1 MGYTAEDE
9 ALIKE
14 KWDDLLYSCTKICK
28 NDEDWN
34 FIKRAFFLAKEAHE
48 GVRRRSGEPYLLHP
62 IAVAKIVIE
71 EIGLGVKS
79 VVAALLHD
87 VVEDTEYTVEDMERI
102 FGPKIASM
110 VDGLTKMSG
119 VFNADTSE
127 QAEYFRKVLLTLSD
141 DVRVILIKIAD
152 RLHNMRTLGSMP
164 LNKQIKITGETIYL
178 FAPLAY
184 RLGLYSIKSELED
197 LCMKYRFPQQ
207 YAEITRKLQ
216 ESEASRKEFIDK
228 FNAPIIA
235 ALNRDNF
242 NYEISGRVKSVYSIW
257 SKMQRKQIPFEEIYD
272 LFAIRIVFKPL
283 PFPSEKTQCWQ
294 IYSTI
299 TDIYTP
305 KPDRLRDWISMP
317 KANGYEALHSTVM
330 GPDGVWVEV
339 QIRTQR
345 MEDIAERGFA
355 AHWKYKHATISQDED
370 EFDKWLKQIRA
381 ALNSPT
387 ENAVDFL
394 DNFKLSLYTSEIVV
408 FTPKGEARKMPFG
421 ATALDFAYDI
431 HSKIGNSAISAKI
444 NHKLEPIT
452 TQINS
457 GDQIEIIT
465 ADNARPKAEWLDL
478 VTTSKAKQSI
488 KNFLKREQQNNIERG
503 MATLTE
509 RLAKLNINLSGRVL
523 RKLVPAY
530 ECATKEEFYSKIG
543 AGIIR
548 LDDIEKH
555 LKVNSA
561 SKILKFWTLFIPKKA
576 KPESEDD
583 ETPAIDEAADDT
595 SPEFVVAECCKPI
608 PGDKVVG
615 FRDPQSGKIIP
626 IYECNNK
633 EELYSKIGAGIVSL
647 DDLEKVL
654 KVNSKSK
661 ILKFWTLFIPQKK
674 EEETDEAGDTAPTT
688 APQKEAGDE
697 PVFEIASCCKP
708 IPGDKVVGYRDPA
721 TGKIIVHKATCDELN
736 RLAAQ
741 YGKNIVKEEIKWSQ
755 HKAMSYLVTTELR
768 GIDRQGLLLDLAKV
782 VSDDFN
788 INIREVNIHS
798 HDGIFEGNVSLYVKD
813 AESLNAVMDKLREI
827 KGIDT
832 IKRTIS

>member
-9 ALIKE
+9 NLIKE
-14 KWDDLLYSCTKICK
+14 KWDDLLLSCTKICK

-87 VVEDTEYTVEDMERI
+87 VVEDTEYSVEDMERI

-152 RLHNMRTLGSMP
+152 RLHNMRTLGAMP
-164 LNKQIKITGETIYL
+164 MNKQIKITGETIYL

-207 YAEITRKLQ
+207 YAEITQKLH
-216 ESEASRKEFIDK
+216 ESEASRREFIDK

-370 EFDKWLKQIRA
+370 EFDKWLKQIRS

-465 ADNARPKAEWLDL
+465 ADNARPKPEWLET
-478 VTTSKAKQSI
+478 VTTAKAKQSI
-488 KNFLKREQQNNIERG
+488 KSFLKRERQNNIERG
-503 MATLTE
+503 MQMLD
-509 RLAKLNINLSGRVL
+509 KKMKSLNVKLSGRVL
-523 RKLVPAY
+523 RKI
-530 ECATKEEFYSKIG
+530 T
-543 AGIIR
+543 
-548 LDDIEKH
+548 
-555 LKVNSA
+555 
-561 SKILKFWTLFIPKKA
+561 
-576 KPESEDD
+576 
-583 ETPAIDEAADDT
+583 
-595 SPEFVVAECCKPI
+595 
-608 PGDKVVG
+608 
-615 FRDPQSGKIIP
+615 P
-626 IYECNNK
+626 IYDSKNK

-647 DDLEKVL
+647 DNLDKAL

-674 EEETDEAGDTAPTT
+674 EDETDDAAIPGEIAPAEEAPATE
-688 APQKEAGDE
+688 PQ
-697 PVFEIASCCKP
+697 FEIAECCKP

-721 TGKIIVHKATCDELN
+721 SGNIIVHKATCDELN
-736 RLAAQ
+736 RLATQ
-741 YGKNIVKEEIKWSQ
+741 FGRNIVKEEIKWSQ

-768 GIDRQGLLLDLAKV
+768 GIDRQGILLDLAKV
-782 VSDDFN
+782 VSADFN

-813 AESLNAVMDKLREI
+813 AESLHAVMDKLRKI
-827 KGIDT
+827 KGIESV
-832 IKRTIS
+832 KRTLS

>member
-1 MGYTAEDE
+1 MDYTAEDE
-9 ALIKE
+9 VIIKE
-14 KWDDLLYSCTKICK
+14 KWDDLLLSCTKICK

-34 FIKRAFFLAKEAHE
+34 FIKRAFFLAKEAHQ

-87 VVEDTEYTVEDMERI
+87 VVEDTEYSVEDMERI

-152 RLHNMRTLGSMP
+152 RLHNMRTLGAMP
-164 LNKQIKITGETIYL
+164 MNKQIKITGETIYL

-207 YAEITRKLQ
+207 YAEITQKLQ
-216 ESEASRKEFIDK
+216 ESEASRREFIDK

-235 ALNRDNF
+235 SLNRDNI

-408 FTPKGEARKMPFG
+408 FTPKGETRKMPFG

-465 ADNARPKAEWLDL
+465 ADNARPKPEWLET
-478 VTTSKAKQSI
+478 VTTAKAKQSI
-488 KNFLKREQQNNIERG
+488 KSFLKRERQNNIERG
-503 MATLTE
+503 MQMLDD
-509 RLAKLNINLSGRVL
+509 KMKSLNVKLSGRVL
-523 RKLVPAY
+523 RKI
-530 ECATKEEFYSKIG
+530 T
-543 AGIIR
+543 
-548 LDDIEKH
+548 
-555 LKVNSA
+555 
-561 SKILKFWTLFIPKKA
+561 
-576 KPESEDD
+576 
-583 ETPAIDEAADDT
+583 
-595 SPEFVVAECCKPI
+595 
-608 PGDKVVG
+608 
-615 FRDPQSGKIIP
+615 P
-626 IYECNNK
+626 IYDSKNK

-647 DDLEKVL
+647 DNLDKAL

-674 EEETDEAGDTAPTT
+674 EDEADDTAIPGEI
-688 APQKEAGDE
+688 APAEEAPATE
-697 PVFEIASCCKP
+697 PQFEIAECCKP

-721 TGKIIVHKATCDELN
+721 TGNIVVHKATCDELN
-736 RLAAQ
+736 RLATQ
-741 YGKNIVKEEIKWSQ
+741 FGRNIVKEEIKWSQ

-768 GIDRQGLLLDLAKV
+768 GIDRQGILLDLAKV
-782 VSDDFN
+782 VSADFN

-798 HDGIFEGNVSLYVKD
+798 HDGIFEGSVSLYVKD
-813 AESLNAVMDKLREI
+813 AESLHAVMDKLRKI
-827 KGIDT
+827 KGIESV
-832 IKRTIS
+832 KRTLS

>member
-465 ADNARPKAEWLDL
+465 ADTARPKPEWLDI
-478 VTTSKAKQSI
+478 VTTAKAKSAI
-488 KNFLKREQQNNIERG
+488 KSFLKRERQNNIERG
-503 MATLTE
+503 MQMLEE
-509 RLAKLNINLSGRVL
+509 RMKSLNIQLSGRVL
-523 RKLVPAY
+523 R
-530 ECATKEEFYSKIG
+530 
-543 AGIIR
+543 
-548 LDDIEKH
+548 
-555 LKVNSA
+555 
-561 SKILKFWTLFIPKKA
+561 
-576 KPESEDD
+576 
-583 ETPAIDEAADDT
+583 
-595 SPEFVVAECCKPI
+595 
-608 PGDKVVG
+608 
-615 FRDPQSGKIIP
+615 KIIP

-647 DDLEKVL
+647 DELEKVL

-721 TGKIIVHKATCDELN
+721 TGKIIVHKASCDELN

>member
-14 KWDDLLYSCTKICK
+14 KWDALLFSCTKICK
-28 NDEDWN
+28 NDEDWD

-62 IAVAKIVIE
+62 IAVARIVAD

-207 YAEITRKLQ
+207 YAEITQKLQ

-228 FNAPIIA
+228 FNAPIMA

-370 EFDKWLKQIRA
+370 EFDKWLKQIRT

-387 ENAVDFL
+387 ESAVDFL

-408 FTPKGEARKMPFG
+408 FTPKGESRKMPYG

-452 TQINS
+452 TQINN

-465 ADNARPKAEWLDL
+465 ADNARPKAEWLEA
-478 VTTSKAKQSI
+478 VTTGKAKQAI
-488 KNFLKREQQNNIERG
+488 KSFLKRERQNNIERG
-503 MATLTE
+503 MQLLGEKMKA
-509 RLAKLNINLSGRVL
+509 LNINLSGRVL
-523 RKLVPAY
+523 Q
-530 ECATKEEFYSKIG
+530 KI
-543 AGIIR
+543 
-548 LDDIEKH
+548 
-555 LKVNSA
+555 V
-561 SKILKFWTLFIPKKA
+561 
-576 KPESEDD
+576 
-583 ETPAIDEAADDT
+583 
-595 SPEFVVAECCKPI
+595 
-608 PGDKVVG
+608 
-615 FRDPQSGKIIP
+615 P
-626 IYECNNK
+626 IYRCNNK
-633 EELYSKIGAGIVSL
+633 EELYSKIGAGIISL

-654 KVNSKSK
+654 KINSKSK
-661 ILKFWTLFIPQKK
+661 KLKFWTLFIPSKT
-674 EEETDEAGDTAPTT
+674 EDEGDEADPKEPNPEPTAPE
-688 APQKEAGDE
+688 PQFK
-697 PVFEIASCCKP
+697 IAECCKP

-721 TGKIIVHKATCDELN
+721 TGDIIVHKATCDELN
-736 RLAAQ
+736 RLASQ

-755 HKAMSYLVTTELR
+755 HKADSYLVTTQLR
-768 GIDRQGLLLDLAKV
+768 GIDRMGLLLDLANV
-782 VSDDFN
+782 VSNDFN

-798 HDGIFEGNVSLYVKD
+798 HDGIFEGDISLYVRD
-813 AESLNAVMDKLREI
+813 AESLSAVMDKLRKI
-827 KGIDT
+827 KGIESV
-832 IKRTIS
+832 KRTIN

>member
-14 KWDDLLYSCTKICK
+14 KWDDLLLSCTKICK

-164 LNKQIKITGETIYL
+164 MNKQIKITGETIYL

-207 YAEITRKLQ
+207 YEEITKKLQ
-216 ESEASRKEFIDK
+216 ESEASRREFIDK

-317 KANGYEALHSTVM
+317 KANGYEALHATVM

-345 MEDIAERGFA
+345 MEEIAERGFA

-408 FTPKGEARKMPFG
+408 FTPKGEARKMPYG

-431 HSKIGNSAISAKI
+431 HSKIGNNAISAKI

-465 ADNARPKAEWLDL
+465 ADNARPKPEWLDI
-478 VTTSKAKQSI
+478 VTTAKAKTAI
-488 KNFLKREQQNNIERG
+488 KSFLKRERQNNIERG
-503 MATLTE
+503 MQMLE
-509 RLAKLNINLSGRVL
+509 EKMKSLNINLSGRVL
-523 RKLVPAY
+523 RK
-530 ECATKEEFYSKIG
+530 
-543 AGIIR
+543 
-548 LDDIEKH
+548 
-555 LKVNSA
+555 
-561 SKILKFWTLFIPKKA
+561 
-576 KPESEDD
+576 
-583 ETPAIDEAADDT
+583 
-595 SPEFVVAECCKPI
+595 
-608 PGDKVVG
+608 
-615 FRDPQSGKIIP
+615 IIP
-626 IYECNNK
+626 IYECSNK

-654 KVNSKSK
+654 KINSKSK
-661 ILKFWTLFIPQKK
+661 ILKFWTLFIPKK
-674 EEETDEAGDTAPTT
+674 EKDEGDETADSDTAPDGT
-688 APQKEAGDE
+688 AAAEQGEPQFVMAE
-697 PVFEIASCCKP
+697 CCKP

-721 TGKIIVHKATCDELN
+721 TGNIIVHKATCDELN

-741 YGKNIVKEEIKWSQ
+741 FGRNIVKEEIKWSQ
-755 HKAMSYLVTTELR
+755 HKAMSYLVTVELR
-768 GIDRQGLLLDLAKV
+768 GIDRMGILLDLAKV
-782 VSDDFN
+782 VSGDFS
-788 INIREVNIHS
+788 INIREINIHS
-798 HDGIFEGNVSLYVKD
+798 HDGIFEGRISLYVKD
-813 AESLNAVMDKLREI
+813 AESLYAVMDRLRGI
-827 KGIDT
+827 KGIESV
-832 IKRTIS
+832 KRTMN

>member
-9 ALIKE
+9 NLIKE
-14 KWDDLLYSCTKICK
+14 KWDDLLLSCTKICK

-87 VVEDTEYTVEDMERI
+87 VVEDTEYSVEDMERI

-152 RLHNMRTLGSMP
+152 RLHNMRTLGAMP
-164 LNKQIKITGETIYL
+164 MNKQIKITGETIYL

-207 YAEITRKLQ
+207 YAEITQKLQ
-216 ESEASRKEFIDK
+216 ESEASRREFINK

-235 ALNRDNF
+235 SLNRDNI

-465 ADNARPKAEWLDL
+465 ADNARPKPEWLET
-478 VTTSKAKQSI
+478 VTTAKAKQSI
-488 KNFLKREQQNNIERG
+488 KSFLKRERQNNIERG
-503 MATLTE
+503 MQMLDE
-509 RLAKLNINLSGRVL
+509 KMKSLNVKLSGRVL
-523 RKLVPAY
+523 RKI
-530 ECATKEEFYSKIG
+530 T
-543 AGIIR
+543 
-548 LDDIEKH
+548 
-555 LKVNSA
+555 
-561 SKILKFWTLFIPKKA
+561 
-576 KPESEDD
+576 
-583 ETPAIDEAADDT
+583 
-595 SPEFVVAECCKPI
+595 
-608 PGDKVVG
+608 
-615 FRDPQSGKIIP
+615 P
-626 IYECNNK
+626 IYDSKNK
-633 EELYSKIGAGIVSL
+633 EELYSKIGSGIVSL
-647 DDLEKVL
+647 DNLDKAL

-674 EEETDEAGDTAPTT
+674 EDETDDAAIPGEIAPAEEAPATE
-688 APQKEAGDE
+688 PQ
-697 PVFEIASCCKP
+697 FEIAECCKP

-721 TGKIIVHKATCDELN
+721 SGNIIVHKATCDELN
-736 RLAAQ
+736 RLATQ
-741 YGKNIVKEEIKWSQ
+741 FGRNIVKEEIKLSQ

-768 GIDRQGLLLDLAKV
+768 GIDRQGILLDLAKV
-782 VSDDFN
+782 VSADFN

-813 AESLNAVMDKLREI
+813 AESLHAVMDKLRKI
-827 KGIDT
+827 KGIESV
-832 IKRTIS
+832 KRTLS

>member
-14 KWDDLLYSCTKICK
+14 KWDDLLLSCTKICK

-62 IAVAKIVIE
+62 IAVAKIVID

-207 YAEITRKLQ
+207 YAEITQKLH
-216 ESEASRKEFIDK
+216 ESEASRREFIDK

-242 NYEISGRVKSVYSIW
+242 NYEISGRVKSVNSIW

-431 HSKIGNSAISAKI
+431 HSKIGNNAISAKI

-465 ADNARPKAEWLDL
+465 ADTARPKPEWLEI
-478 VTTSKAKQSI
+478 VTTAKAKSAI
-488 KNFLKREQQNNIERG
+488 KSFLKRERQNNIERG
-503 MATLTE
+503 MQLLE
-509 RLAKLNINLSGRVL
+509 EKMKSLNIQLSGRVL
-523 RKLVPAY
+523 RKIV
-530 ECATKEEFYSKIG
+530 
-543 AGIIR
+543 
-548 LDDIEKH
+548 
-555 LKVNSA
+555 
-561 SKILKFWTLFIPKKA
+561 
-576 KPESEDD
+576 
-583 ETPAIDEAADDT
+583 
-595 SPEFVVAECCKPI
+595 
-608 PGDKVVG
+608 
-615 FRDPQSGKIIP
+615 P

-633 EELYSKIGAGIVSL
+633 EELYSKIGAGIISL

-654 KVNSKSK
+654 KVNAKSK

-674 EEETDEAGDTAPTT
+674 EE
-688 APQKEAGDE
+688 GDE
-697 PVFEIASCCKP
+697 TPQPGDIAPAKDLPDNEPQFEIADCCKP

-721 TGKIIVHKATCDELN
+721 TGRIIVHKATCDELN

-755 HKAMSYLVTTELR
+755 HKAMSYLVTLELR

-813 AESLNAVMDKLREI
+813 AESLSAVMDKMRKI
-827 KGIDT
+827 KGIET
-832 IKRTIS
+832 IKRKLN

>member
-1 MGYTAEDE
+1 MNYTAEDE
-9 ALIKE
+9 QLIKE
-14 KWDDLLYSCTKICK
+14 KWEELLYSCTNICK

-34 FIKRAFFLAKEAHE
+34 FIKRAFFLAKEAHQ

-62 IAVAKIVIE
+62 IAVARIVID

-207 YAEITRKLQ
+207 YAEIQAKLA
-216 ESEASRKEFIDK
+216 ESEASRREYIDK

-235 ALNRDNF
+235 ALDRDGI
-242 NYEISGRVKSVYSIW
+242 NYEISGRVKSIYSIW

-272 LFAIRIVFKPL
+272 LFAIRIVFQAL

-355 AHWKYKHATISQDED
+355 AHWKYKQATISQDED
-370 EFDKWLKQIRA
+370 EFDQWLKQIRA

-394 DNFKLSLYTSEIVV
+394 DNFKLSLYTDEIVV
-408 FTPKGEARKMPFG
+408 FTPKGESRKMPYG
-421 ATALDFAYDI
+421 STALDFAYDI
-431 HSKIGNSAISAKI
+431 HSKIGNSAIGAKI
-444 NHKLEPIT
+444 NHELKPIT
-452 TQINS
+452 TQIQS

-478 VTTSKAKQSI
+478 VTTTKARTSI
-488 KNFLKREQQNNIERG
+488 KSFLKRERQNNIERG
-503 MATLTE
+503 MRMLE
-509 RLAKLNINLSGRVL
+509 AKMQELNIQLNGYTL
-523 RKLVPAY
+523 RKVMPAY
-530 ECATKEEFYSKIG
+530 ESRNKEELYTKIG
-543 AGIIR
+543 AGIVDLKD
-548 LDDIEKH
+548 LDNI
-555 LKVNSA
+555 LKENSKR
-561 SKILKFWTLFIPKKA
+561 KILKFWTFLIPHKEKK
-576 KPESEDD
+576 EVGE
-583 ETPAIDEAADDT
+583 ELAADDVTTVGT
-595 SPEFVVAECCKPI
+595 SEKAGGPQQFEVAACCHPI
-608 PGDKVVG
+608 PGDKVIG
-615 FRDPQSGKIIP
+615 YHDP
-626 IYECNNK
+626 
-633 EELYSKIGAGIVSL
+633 V
-647 DDLEKVL
+647 
-654 KVNSKSK
+654 
-661 ILKFWTLFIPQKK
+661 
-674 EEETDEAGDTAPTT
+674 TD
-688 APQKEAGDE
+688 
-697 PVFEIASCCKP
+697 
-708 IPGDKVVGYRDPA
+708 
-721 TGKIIVHKATCDELN
+721 KIIVHKASCDELN

-741 YGKNIVKEEIKWSQ
+741 HGKNIVKEEIRWS
-755 HKAMSYLVTTELR
+755 HEKAMSYLVTAELR
-768 GIDRQGLLLDLAKV
+768 GIDRKGILLEVARII
-782 VSDDFN
+782 SDDFN
-788 INIREVNIHS
+788 INIREINIKS
-798 HDGIFEGNVSLYVKD
+798 HAGIFEGNLSLYVKD
-813 AESLNAVMDKLREI
+813 AESLNAVLDKLRQI
-827 KGIDT
+827 KGLET
-832 IKRTIS
+832 VKRILN

>member
-9 ALIKE
+9 NLIKE
-14 KWDDLLYSCTKICK
+14 KWDDLLLSCTKICK

-87 VVEDTEYTVEDMERI
+87 VVEDTEYSVEDMERI

-152 RLHNMRTLGSMP
+152 RLHNMRTLGAMP
-164 LNKQIKITGETIYL
+164 MNKQIKITGETIYL

-207 YAEITRKLQ
+207 YAEITQKLQ
-216 ESEASRKEFIDK
+216 ESEASRREFINK

-235 ALNRDNF
+235 SLNRDNI

-408 FTPKGEARKMPFG
+408 FTPKGEAGKMPFG

-465 ADNARPKAEWLDL
+465 ADNARPKPEWLET
-478 VTTSKAKQSI
+478 VTTAKAKQSI
-488 KNFLKREQQNNIERG
+488 KSFLKRERQNNIERG
-503 MATLTE
+503 MQMLDE
-509 RLAKLNINLSGRVL
+509 KMKSLNVKLSGRVL
-523 RKLVPAY
+523 RKI
-530 ECATKEEFYSKIG
+530 T
-543 AGIIR
+543 
-548 LDDIEKH
+548 
-555 LKVNSA
+555 
-561 SKILKFWTLFIPKKA
+561 
-576 KPESEDD
+576 
-583 ETPAIDEAADDT
+583 
-595 SPEFVVAECCKPI
+595 
-608 PGDKVVG
+608 
-615 FRDPQSGKIIP
+615 P
-626 IYECNNK
+626 IYDSKNK

-647 DDLEKVL
+647 DNLDKAL

-674 EEETDEAGDTAPTT
+674 EDETDDAAIPGEIAPAEEAPATE
-688 APQKEAGDE
+688 PQ
-697 PVFEIASCCKP
+697 FEIAECCKP

-721 TGKIIVHKATCDELN
+721 SGNIIVHKATCDELN
-736 RLAAQ
+736 RLATQ
-741 YGKNIVKEEIKWSQ
+741 FGRNIVKEEIKWSQ

-768 GIDRQGLLLDLAKV
+768 GIDRQGILLDLAKV
-782 VSDDFN
+782 VSADFN

-813 AESLNAVMDKLREI
+813 AESLHAVMDKLRKI
-827 KGIDT
+827 KGIESV
-832 IKRTIS
+832 KRTLS

>member
-9 ALIKE
+9 NLIKE
-14 KWDDLLYSCTKICK
+14 KWDDLLLSCTKICK

-87 VVEDTEYTVEDMERI
+87 VVEDTEYSVEDMERI

-152 RLHNMRTLGSMP
+152 RLHNMRTLGAMP
-164 LNKQIKITGETIYL
+164 MNKQIKITGETIYL

-207 YAEITRKLQ
+207 YAEITQKLQ
-216 ESEASRKEFIDK
+216 ESEASRREFINK

-235 ALNRDNF
+235 SLNRDNI

-408 FTPKGEARKMPFG
+408 FTPKGEARKMPYG

-431 HSKIGNSAISAKI
+431 HSKIGNNAISAKI

-465 ADNARPKAEWLDL
+465 ADNARPKPEWLDI
-478 VTTSKAKQSI
+478 VTTAKAKTAI
-488 KNFLKREQQNNIERG
+488 KSFLKRERQNNIERG
-503 MATLTE
+503 MQMLE
-509 RLAKLNINLSGRVL
+509 EKMKSLNINLSGRVL
-523 RKLVPAY
+523 RK
-530 ECATKEEFYSKIG
+530 
-543 AGIIR
+543 
-548 LDDIEKH
+548 
-555 LKVNSA
+555 
-561 SKILKFWTLFIPKKA
+561 
-576 KPESEDD
+576 
-583 ETPAIDEAADDT
+583 
-595 SPEFVVAECCKPI
+595 
-608 PGDKVVG
+608 
-615 FRDPQSGKIIP
+615 IIP
-626 IYECNNK
+626 IYECSNK

-654 KVNSKSK
+654 KINSKSK
-661 ILKFWTLFIPQKK
+661 ILKFWTLFIPKK
-674 EEETDEAGDTAPTT
+674 EKDEGDETADSDTAPDGT
-688 APQKEAGDE
+688 AAAQQGEPQFVMAE
-697 PVFEIASCCKP
+697 CCKP

-721 TGKIIVHKATCDELN
+721 TGNIIVHKATCDELN

-741 YGKNIVKEEIKWSQ
+741 FGRNIVKEEIKWSQ

-768 GIDRQGLLLDLAKV
+768 GIDRQGILLDLAKV
-782 VSDDFN
+782 VSADFN

-813 AESLNAVMDKLREI
+813 AESLHAVMDKLRKI
-827 KGIDT
+827 KGIESV
-832 IKRTIS
+832 KRTLS

>member
-9 ALIKE
+9 NLIKE
-14 KWDDLLYSCTKICK
+14 KWDDLLLSCTKICK

-87 VVEDTEYTVEDMERI
+87 VVEDTEYSVEDMERI

-152 RLHNMRTLGSMP
+152 RLHNMRTLGAMP
-164 LNKQIKITGETIYL
+164 MNKQIKITGETIYL

-207 YAEITRKLQ
+207 YAEITQKLQ
-216 ESEASRKEFIDK
+216 ESEASRREFINK

-235 ALNRDNF
+235 SLNRDNI

-465 ADNARPKAEWLDL
+465 ADNARPKPEWLET
-478 VTTSKAKQSI
+478 VTTAKAKQSI
-488 KNFLKREQQNNIERG
+488 KSFLKRERQNNIERG
-503 MATLTE
+503 MQMLDD
-509 RLAKLNINLSGRVL
+509 KMKSLNVKLSGRVL
-523 RKLVPAY
+523 RKI
-530 ECATKEEFYSKIG
+530 T
-543 AGIIR
+543 
-548 LDDIEKH
+548 
-555 LKVNSA
+555 
-561 SKILKFWTLFIPKKA
+561 
-576 KPESEDD
+576 
-583 ETPAIDEAADDT
+583 
-595 SPEFVVAECCKPI
+595 
-608 PGDKVVG
+608 
-615 FRDPQSGKIIP
+615 P
-626 IYECNNK
+626 IYDSKNK

-647 DDLEKVL
+647 DNLDKAL

-674 EEETDEAGDTAPTT
+674 EDEADDTAIPGEI
-688 APQKEAGDE
+688 APAEEAPATE
-697 PVFEIASCCKP
+697 PQFEIAECCKP

-721 TGKIIVHKATCDELN
+721 SGNIIVHKATCDELN
-736 RLAAQ
+736 RLATQ
-741 YGKNIVKEEIKWSQ
+741 FGRNIVKEEIKWSQ

-768 GIDRQGLLLDLAKV
+768 GIDRQGILLDLAKV
-782 VSDDFN
+782 VSADFN

-798 HDGIFEGNVSLYVKD
+798 HDGIFEGSISLYVKD
-813 AESLNAVMDKLREI
+813 AEGLHDVMDKLRKI
-827 KGIDT
+827 KGIESV
-832 IKRTIS
+832 KRTLS

>member
-9 ALIKE
+9 NLIKE
-14 KWDDLLYSCTKICK
+14 KWDDLLLSCTKICK

-87 VVEDTEYTVEDMERI
+87 VVEDTEYSVEDMERI

-152 RLHNMRTLGSMP
+152 RLHNMRTLGAMP
-164 LNKQIKITGETIYL
+164 MNKQIKITGETIYL

-207 YAEITRKLQ
+207 YAEITQKLQ
-216 ESEASRKEFIDK
+216 ESEASRREFINK

-235 ALNRDNF
+235 SLNRDNI

-465 ADNARPKAEWLDL
+465 ADNARPKPEWLET
-478 VTTSKAKQSI
+478 VTTAKAKQSI
-488 KNFLKREQQNNIERG
+488 KSFLKRERQNNIERG
-503 MATLTE
+503 MQMLD
-509 RLAKLNINLSGRVL
+509 KKMKSLNVKLSGRVL
-523 RKLVPAY
+523 RKI
-530 ECATKEEFYSKIG
+530 T
-543 AGIIR
+543 
-548 LDDIEKH
+548 
-555 LKVNSA
+555 
-561 SKILKFWTLFIPKKA
+561 
-576 KPESEDD
+576 
-583 ETPAIDEAADDT
+583 
-595 SPEFVVAECCKPI
+595 
-608 PGDKVVG
+608 
-615 FRDPQSGKIIP
+615 P
-626 IYECNNK
+626 IYDSKNK

-647 DDLEKVL
+647 DNLDKAL

-674 EEETDEAGDTAPTT
+674 EDETDDAAIPGEIAPAEEAPATE
-688 APQKEAGDE
+688 PQ
-697 PVFEIASCCKP
+697 FEIAECCKP

-721 TGKIIVHKATCDELN
+721 SGNIIVHKATCAELN
-736 RLAAQ
+736 RLATQ
-741 YGKNIVKEEIKWSQ
+741 FGRNIVKEEIKWSQ

-768 GIDRQGLLLDLAKV
+768 GIDRQGILLDLAKV
-782 VSDDFN
+782 VSADFN

-813 AESLNAVMDKLREI
+813 AESLHAVMDKLRKI
-827 KGIDT
+827 KGIESV
-832 IKRTIS
+832 KRTLS

>member
-1 MGYTAEDE
+1 MDYTAEDE
-9 ALIKE
+9 KLIKE
-14 KWDDLLYSCTKICK
+14 KWEDLLFSCTKICK

-34 FIKRAFFLAKEAHE
+34 FIKRAFFLAKEAHQ

-79 VVAALLHD
+79 VVASLLHD

-152 RLHNMRTLGSMP
+152 RLHNMRTLGAMP
-164 LNKQIKITGETIYL
+164 MNKQIKITGETIYL

-207 YAEITRKLQ
+207 YAEITQKLQ
-216 ESEASRKEFIDK
+216 ESEASRREFINK

-235 ALNRDNF
+235 SLNRDNI

-465 ADNARPKAEWLDL
+465 ADNARPKPEWLET
-478 VTTSKAKQSI
+478 VTTAKAKQSI
-488 KNFLKREQQNNIERG
+488 KSFLKRERQNNIERG
-503 MATLTE
+503 MQMLDE
-509 RLAKLNINLSGRVL
+509 KMKSLNVKLSGRVL
-523 RKLVPAY
+523 RKI
-530 ECATKEEFYSKIG
+530 T
-543 AGIIR
+543 
-548 LDDIEKH
+548 
-555 LKVNSA
+555 
-561 SKILKFWTLFIPKKA
+561 
-576 KPESEDD
+576 
-583 ETPAIDEAADDT
+583 
-595 SPEFVVAECCKPI
+595 
-608 PGDKVVG
+608 
-615 FRDPQSGKIIP
+615 P
-626 IYECNNK
+626 IYDSKNK

-647 DDLEKVL
+647 DNLDKAL

-674 EEETDEAGDTAPTT
+674 EDETDDAAIPGEIAPAEEAPATE
-688 APQKEAGDE
+688 PQ
-697 PVFEIASCCKP
+697 FEIAECCKP

-721 TGKIIVHKATCDELN
+721 SGNIIVHKATCDELN
-736 RLAAQ
+736 RLATQ
-741 YGKNIVKEEIKWSQ
+741 FGRNIVKEEIKWSQ

-768 GIDRQGLLLDLAKV
+768 GIDRQGILLDLAKV
-782 VSDDFN
+782 VSADFN

-813 AESLNAVMDKLREI
+813 AESLHAVMDKLRKI
-827 KGIDT
+827 KGIESV
-832 IKRTIS
+832 KRTLS

>member
-14 KWDDLLYSCTKICK
+14 KWDDLLLSCTKICK

-62 IAVAKIVIE
+62 IAVAKIVID

-197 LCMKYRFPQQ
+197 LCMKYRFPPQ
-207 YAEITRKLQ
+207 YAEITQKLH
-216 ESEASRKEFIDK
+216 ESEASRREFIDK
-228 FNAPIIA
+228 FNARIIA

-242 NYEISGRVKSVYSIW
+242 NYEISGGVKSVYSIW

-431 HSKIGNSAISAKI
+431 HSKIGNNAISAKI

-465 ADNARPKAEWLDL
+465 ADTARPKPEWLEI
-478 VTTSKAKQSI
+478 VTTAKAKSAI
-488 KNFLKREQQNNIERG
+488 KSFLKRERQNNIERG
-503 MATLTE
+503 MQLLE
-509 RLAKLNINLSGRVL
+509 EKMKSLNIQLSGRVL
-523 RKLVPAY
+523 RKIV
-530 ECATKEEFYSKIG
+530 
-543 AGIIR
+543 
-548 LDDIEKH
+548 
-555 LKVNSA
+555 
-561 SKILKFWTLFIPKKA
+561 
-576 KPESEDD
+576 
-583 ETPAIDEAADDT
+583 
-595 SPEFVVAECCKPI
+595 
-608 PGDKVVG
+608 
-615 FRDPQSGKIIP
+615 P

-633 EELYSKIGAGIVSL
+633 EELYSKIGAGIISL

-654 KVNSKSK
+654 KVNAKSK

-674 EEETDEAGDTAPTT
+674 EE
-688 APQKEAGDE
+688 GDE
-697 PVFEIASCCKP
+697 TPQPGDIAPAKDLPDNEPQFEIADCCKP

-721 TGKIIVHKATCDELN
+721 TGRIIVHKATCDELN

-755 HKAMSYLVTTELR
+755 HKAMSYLVTLELR

-813 AESLNAVMDKLREI
+813 AESLSAVMDKMRKI
-827 KGIDT
+827 KGIET
-832 IKRTIS
+832 IKRKLN

>member
-1 MGYTAEDE
+1 MDYTAEDE
-9 ALIKE
+9 VIIKE
-14 KWDDLLYSCTKICK
+14 KWDDLLLSCTKICT

-34 FIKRAFFLAKEAHE
+34 FIKRAFFLAKEAHQ

-87 VVEDTEYTVEDMERI
+87 VVEDTEYSVEDMERI

-152 RLHNMRTLGSMP
+152 RLHNMRTLGAMP
-164 LNKQIKITGETIYL
+164 MNKQIKITGETIYL

-207 YAEITRKLQ
+207 YAEITQKLQ
-216 ESEASRKEFIDK
+216 ESEASRREFINK

-235 ALNRDNF
+235 SLNRDNI

-465 ADNARPKAEWLDL
+465 ADNARPKPEWLET
-478 VTTSKAKQSI
+478 VTTAKAKQSI
-488 KNFLKREQQNNIERG
+488 KSFLKRERQNNIERG
-503 MATLTE
+503 MQMLDE
-509 RLAKLNINLSGRVL
+509 KMKSLNVKLSGRVL
-523 RKLVPAY
+523 RKI
-530 ECATKEEFYSKIG
+530 T
-543 AGIIR
+543 
-548 LDDIEKH
+548 
-555 LKVNSA
+555 
-561 SKILKFWTLFIPKKA
+561 
-576 KPESEDD
+576 
-583 ETPAIDEAADDT
+583 
-595 SPEFVVAECCKPI
+595 
-608 PGDKVVG
+608 
-615 FRDPQSGKIIP
+615 P
-626 IYECNNK
+626 IYDSKNK

-647 DDLEKVL
+647 DNLDKAL

-674 EEETDEAGDTAPTT
+674 EDETDDAAIPGEIAPAEEAPATE
-688 APQKEAGDE
+688 PQ
-697 PVFEIASCCKP
+697 FEIAECCKP

-721 TGKIIVHKATCDELN
+721 SGNIIVHKATCDELN
-736 RLAAQ
+736 RLATQ
-741 YGKNIVKEEIKWSQ
+741 FGRNIVKEEIKWSQ

-768 GIDRQGLLLDLAKV
+768 GIDRQGILLDLAKV
-782 VSDDFN
+782 VSADFN

-813 AESLNAVMDKLREI
+813 AESLHAVMDKLRKI
-827 KGIDT
+827 KGIESV
-832 IKRTIS
+832 KRTLS

>member
-9 ALIKE
+9 NLIKE
-14 KWDDLLYSCTKICK
+14 KWDDLLLSCTKICK

-87 VVEDTEYTVEDMERI
+87 VVEDTEYSVEDMERI

-152 RLHNMRTLGSMP
+152 RLHNMRTLGAMP
-164 LNKQIKITGETIYL
+164 MNKQIKITGETIYL

-207 YAEITRKLQ
+207 YAEITQKLQ
-216 ESEASRKEFIDK
+216 ESEASRREFINK

-235 ALNRDNF
+235 SLNRDNI

-465 ADNARPKAEWLDL
+465 ADNARPKPEWLET
-478 VTTSKAKQSI
+478 VTTAKAKQSI
-488 KNFLKREQQNNIERG
+488 KSFLKRERQNNIERG
-503 MATLTE
+503 MQMLDE
-509 RLAKLNINLSGRVL
+509 KMKSLNVKLSGRVL
-523 RKLVPAY
+523 RKI
-530 ECATKEEFYSKIG
+530 T
-543 AGIIR
+543 
-548 LDDIEKH
+548 
-555 LKVNSA
+555 
-561 SKILKFWTLFIPKKA
+561 
-576 KPESEDD
+576 
-583 ETPAIDEAADDT
+583 
-595 SPEFVVAECCKPI
+595 
-608 PGDKVVG
+608 
-615 FRDPQSGKIIP
+615 P
-626 IYECNNK
+626 IYDSKNK

-647 DDLEKVL
+647 DNLDKAL

-674 EEETDEAGDTAPTT
+674 EDETDDAAIPGEIAPAEEAPATE
-688 APQKEAGDE
+688 PQ
-697 PVFEIASCCKP
+697 FEIAECCKP

-721 TGKIIVHKATCDELN
+721 SGNIIVHKATCDELN
-736 RLAAQ
+736 RLATQ
-741 YGKNIVKEEIKWSQ
+741 FGRNIVKEEIKWSQ

-768 GIDRQGLLLDLAKV
+768 GIDRQGILLDLAKV
-782 VSDDFN
+782 VSADFN
-788 INIREVNIHS
+788 IKIREVNIHS
-798 HDGIFEGNVSLYVKD
+798 HDSIFEGNVSLYVKD
-813 AESLNAVMDKLREI
+813 AESLHAVMDKLRKI
-827 KGIDT
+827 KGIESV
-832 IKRTIS
+832 KRTLS

>member
-9 ALIKE
+9 NLIKE
-14 KWDDLLYSCTKICK
+14 KWDDLLLSCTKICK

-62 IAVAKIVIE
+62 IAVAKIVID

-110 VDGLTKMSG
+110 VDGLTKMAG

-164 LNKQIKITGETIYL
+164 MNKQIKITGETIYL

-207 YAEITRKLQ
+207 YAEITQKLQ
-216 ESEASRKEFIDK
+216 ESEASRREFINK

-235 ALNRDNF
+235 SLNRDNI

-465 ADNARPKAEWLDL
+465 ADNARPKPEWLET
-478 VTTSKAKQSI
+478 VTTAKAKQSI
-488 KNFLKREQQNNIERG
+488 KSFLKRERQNNIERG
-503 MATLTE
+503 MQMLDE
-509 RLAKLNINLSGRVL
+509 KMKSLNVKLSGRVL
-523 RKLVPAY
+523 RKI
-530 ECATKEEFYSKIG
+530 T
-543 AGIIR
+543 
-548 LDDIEKH
+548 
-555 LKVNSA
+555 
-561 SKILKFWTLFIPKKA
+561 
-576 KPESEDD
+576 
-583 ETPAIDEAADDT
+583 
-595 SPEFVVAECCKPI
+595 
-608 PGDKVVG
+608 
-615 FRDPQSGKIIP
+615 P
-626 IYECNNK
+626 IYDSKNK

-647 DDLEKVL
+647 DNLDKAL

-674 EEETDEAGDTAPTT
+674 EDETDDAAIPGEIAPAEEAPATE
-688 APQKEAGDE
+688 PQ
-697 PVFEIASCCKP
+697 FEIAECCKP

-721 TGKIIVHKATCDELN
+721 SGNIIVHKATCDELN
-736 RLAAQ
+736 RLATQ
-741 YGKNIVKEEIKWSQ
+741 FGRNIVKEEIKWSQ

-768 GIDRQGLLLDLAKV
+768 GIDRQGILLDLAKV
-782 VSDDFN
+782 VSADFN

-813 AESLNAVMDKLREI
+813 AESLHAVMDKLRKI
-827 KGIDT
+827 KGIESV
-832 IKRTIS
+832 KRTLS